1 MVNGNTPVAPVA
13 DFKNTNSVS
22 SATAAR
28 SGSRSVLKTTSR
40 PQNAGKASAADG
52 TATTKPNQSKE
63 QAEKKKQAIAQLKRM
78 LIQGNKRVEALATVI
93 QHVFSEVLQP
103 NLGPLAMKVDRY
115 HCPHTLASPL
125 AEGSCPSISVH
136 LQQHSYQTLSL

>member
-1 MVNGNTPVAPVA
+1 MPDVVNGISPVA
-13 DFKNTNSVS
+13 DFKTTSSVS

-28 SGSRSVLKTTSR
+28 SGSRSVLKATNR
-40 PQNAGKASAADG
+40 PQNAAKASAVDG
-52 TATTKPNQSKE
+52 TATTKPSQSKE

-93 QHVFSEVLQP
+93 QHVFSEVLQL

-115 HCPHTLASPL
+115 HCPHTLSSAL
-125 AEGSCPSISVH
+125 AEGCVPGGCVFI
-136 LQQHSYQTLSL
+136 